1 MACFMCGSGIHD
13 EDSYLKKM
21 KGMGMEVEGG
31 NILKKIKK
39 GSKQVGRKTTAA
51 SKQVGRKTTAA
62 SKQVGRKARRPA
74 GNMIEQAPSE
84 LVGFAA
90 GSAVGSATGNP
101 IAGAVAGKA
110 ASEGFKK
117 TKTGKKLRK
126 KSGLG
131 MHDSETESESDDE
144 QPKKGKGMRRSS
156 AWIEH
161 VKSVASKKKIPY
173 GEALKIASKTYKKN

>member
-1 MACFMCGSGIHD
+1 MCGSGIHD
-13 EDSYLKKM
+13 EDAYIKKM

-51 SKQVGRKTTAA
+51 SKQVGRK
-62 SKQVGRKARRPA
+62 SRRPV

-101 IAGAVAGKA
+101 IAGALAGKA

-131 MHDSETESESDDE
+131 MHDESVVE
-144 QPKKGKGMRRSS
+144 QIRTRPGADSFLDKLSQG
-156 AWIEH
+156 I
-161 VKSVASKKKIPY
+161 KSLQFLIFSI
-173 GEALKIASKTYKKN
+173 

>member
-1 MACFMCGSGIHD
+1 MCGSGIHD
-13 EDSYLKKM
+13 EDAYIKKM

-51 SKQVGRKTTAA
+51 SKQVGRK
-62 SKQVGRKARRPA
+62 ARRPV

-117 TKTGKKLRK
+117 TKSGKKLRK

-131 MHDSETESESDDE
+131 MGNESDSDNDSDDDK
-144 QPKKGKGMRRSS
+144 PKKGKGMRRSS